1 VRARAGPCVRAPGHA
16 RLITLRA
23 PQDVD
28 EEAGANDADAEAEEA
43 GYAGGA
49 LGGATGPLPGT
60 VETRHRKNE
69 EYMARRA
76 RLQSQYP
83 NLAYQQ

>member
-1 VRARAGPCVRAPGHA
+1 MQMDAGSSKLHGLFDGGAGSD
-16 RLITLRA
+16 TE
-23 PQDVD
+23 DVD